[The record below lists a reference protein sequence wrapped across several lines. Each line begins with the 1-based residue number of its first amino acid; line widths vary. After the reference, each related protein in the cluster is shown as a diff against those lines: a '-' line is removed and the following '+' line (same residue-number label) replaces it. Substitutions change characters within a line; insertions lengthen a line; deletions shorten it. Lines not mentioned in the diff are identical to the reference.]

1 MLMLAAGSFL
11 FGLLLAMF
19 RFNKTN
25 PQKVPFWVE
34 AKILQAAG
42 SLMLYFRT
50 TTFDGLPVLANT
62 ALLSGCAYEAW
73 AVRVLSGQTVKRQ
86 LHILTSAG
94 IIAACLATIF
104 LDIPYRSGLVFLL
117 QSTFFFLPGLFLF
130 S

>member
-50 TTFDGLPVLANT
+50 TTFDGLTVLANT
-62 ALLSGCAYEAW
+62 ALLSGCACRDYSSVPGNNISRYTLP
-73 AVRVLSGQTVKRQ
+73 VRISFPSPEHL
-86 LHILTSAG
+86 
-94 IIAACLATIF
+94 
-104 LDIPYRSGLVFLL
+104 FLL
-117 QSTFFFLPGLFLF
+117 ARPIPL
-130 S
+130 